1 MSSRSRRLA
10 LALEVRSVT
19 GRHGLRRPPG
29 HLPITTRS
37 PPRESLTELDYRLE
51 HFRCHYSSV
60 RLVTSRWPH
69 GRSQVT
75 VNFQLFGLRFAG
87 PSYAVCYPRSASQRP
102 RPHGPGDQNPGYAT
116 HRPRKII
123 FSLNNPVDTPP
134 PAQPARHSSICALIS
149 AANAA
154 HFSMGWRLANAPSSA
169 NSARMA
175 KNTIHCDHRHVI
187 AGDVI
192 FCMRSYADVTGTS

>member
-1 MSSRSRRLA
+1 MHVRLTHIDGKLPNLA
-10 LALEVRSVT
+10 LMKIAHHHRTRGDRITLTKDVRRALSEPEYDRVYRPMSIPTTHVRFLWCFGALDTANGFLGTQQVLAEHHFDDKWADLT
-19 GRHGLRRPPG
+19 HRTPPTPG
-29 HLPITTRS
+29 S
-37 PPRESLTELDYRLE
+37 RLLKSWS
-51 HFRCHYSSV
+51 HH
-60 RLVTSRWPH
+60 
-69 GRSQVT
+69 Q
-75 VNFQLFGLRFAG
+75 
-87 PSYAVCYPRSASQRP
+87 
-102 RPHGPGDQNPGYAT
+102 
-116 HRPRKII
+116 RPRKII